1 MIDNYKLYDLPLDAI
16 WSDIDYLDNN
26 KDFKYDQQNFKSLPN
41 FVKSLHENNKKY
53 VPIIESGIARR
64 PY

>member
-1 MIDNYKLYDLPLDAI
+1 VIDNYKLYDLPLDAI

-41 FVKSLHENNKKY
+41 FVKSLHENNQKY